1 MLSFFR
7 KKSLE
12 DSNQSADQTV
22 PSTSS
27 SRNNSICDNMRLKDS
42 DALVRELGYNN
53 LTELKETIYG
63 KKGNGAAFNL
73 CDFAILILRYV
84 ENHQRSRKTINL
96 GRLECCL

>member
-22 PSTSS
+22 PSVSS
-27 SRNNSICDNMRLKDS
+27 TCRNSTICDNLQIKDT
-42 DALVRELGYNN
+42 DALVRELGYSN

-63 KKGNGAAFNL
+63 NW
-73 CDFAILILRYV
+73 ILISSESLPLYCDHHF
-84 ENHQRSRKTINL
+84 NSK
-96 GRLECCL
+96 

>member
-12 DSNQSADQTV
+12 DSNQSADQTL
-22 PSTSS
+22 PNTSS
-27 SRNNSICDNMRLKDS
+27 SRNNSICDNMQLKDS

-63 KKGNGAAFNL
+63 K
-73 CDFAILILRYV
+73 R
-84 ENHQRSRKTINL
+84 
-96 GRLECCL
+96 

>member
-12 DSNQSADQTV
+12 ESNQPADKTI

-27 SRNNSICDNMRLKDS
+27 RSNSISDMQLKDS

-63 KKGNGAAFNL
+63 N
-73 CDFAILILRYV
+73 AIQFIFGSIGFFYCCYYQICY
-84 ENHQRSRKTINL
+84 EPSKIPKNHQL
-96 GRLECCL
+96 

>member
-22 PSTSS
+22 PSPSS
-27 SRNNSICDNMRLKDS
+27 SRTNSICDNMQLKDS
-42 DALVRELGYNN
+42 EALVRELGYSN

-63 KKGNGAAFNL
+63 KAEIIF
-73 CDFAILILRYV
+73 
-84 ENHQRSRKTINL
+84 
-96 GRLECCL
+96 

>member
-12 DSNQSADQTV
+12 ESNQSADQTV

-27 SRNNSICDNMRLKDS
+27 SRSNSLCDNMPQQQQQQQKDS
-42 DALVRELGYNN
+42 DALVRELGYSN

-63 KKGNGAAFNL
+63 KICFFQTK
-73 CDFAILILRYV
+73 
-84 ENHQRSRKTINL
+84 K
-96 GRLECCL
+96 